1 MKRIVDGV
9 KEKQMFS
16 LMSKLFFVALDIA
29 CINLSSYLALW
40 LRFNDL
46 ANVDFPYMN
55 SVVDMIPLNTVVTV
69 LIFAGVRLYS
79 GL

>member
-40 LRFNDL
+40 Q
-46 ANVDFPYMN
+46 VQ
-55 SVVDMIPLNTVVTV
+55 
-69 LIFAGVRLYS
+69 
-79 GL
+79 